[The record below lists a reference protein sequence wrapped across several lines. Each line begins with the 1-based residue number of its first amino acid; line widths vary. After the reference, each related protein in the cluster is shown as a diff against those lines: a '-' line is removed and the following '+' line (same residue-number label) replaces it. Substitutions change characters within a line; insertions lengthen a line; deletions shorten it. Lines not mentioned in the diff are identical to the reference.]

1 VSAFD
6 PLELQD
12 TIFGDV
18 RNPFPVLAAARRRGP
33 VVAGPPALLIDDGD
47 ASDIAPGAPE
57 FTAYSHDAVT
67 SILRDGEAFSSSILA
82 EVMGRT
88 IIQMGGEEH
97 RRQRALISSAFR
109 QKALAR
115 WEHEL
120 VRAVVDE
127 LIDGFADRGRAE
139 LVRALTFDFP
149 VQVIARILGLPRTDY
164 PTFQRWSIELISGIV
179 NWDRAQAAARA
190 LDGYFGEVVADRRR
204 SPSDD
209 LISDLTVAEVDGH
222 RLADEEIFA
231 FLRLLLPAGIE
242 TTYRSSGNLLY
253 ALLTHPDQLAKAVAD
268 RSLVPQAIEE
278 GLRWEPPILFLLRNA
293 VRDREVCG
301 VAIPAGAIVSVCV
314 GAANRDEAFY
324 EEPDRFDVCRPPR
337 QHVTF
342 GWGPHMCIGMHLARM
357 ETAVAINALF
367 DRLPE
372 LRLDLDF
379 DAPFVQGTAFRSPPA
394 LHVRF
399 D

>member
-18 RNPFPVLAAARRRGP
+18 RNPFPALAAARRRGP
-33 VVAGPPALLIDDGD
+33 VVSGPPALLIDDGD
-47 ASDIAPGAPE
+47 ASEIAPGAPE

-67 SILRDGEAFSSSILA
+67 SILRDAEAFSSSILA
-82 EVMGRT
+82 DVMGQT

-97 RRQRALISSAFR
+97 RRHRALISSAFR

-127 LIDGFADRGRAE
+127 LVDRFADTGRAE

-164 PTFQRWSIELISGIV
+164 ARFQRWSIELISGIV

-190 LDGYFGEVVADRRR
+190 LDGYFADVVADRRR

-253 ALLTHPDQLAKAVAD
+253 ALLTHPDQLAKAVVD
-268 RSLVPQAIEE
+268 RSLIPQAIEE

-314 GAANRDEAFY
+314 GAANRDDAFY
-324 EEPDRFDVCRPPR
+324 DDPDRFDVLRAPR

-357 ETAVAINALF
+357 ETAVAMNALF
-367 DRLPE
+367 DRLPG
-372 LRLDLDF
+372 LRLDPDF
-379 DAPFVQGTAFRSPPA
+379 EPPFVQGTAFRSPPA

-399 D
+399 G